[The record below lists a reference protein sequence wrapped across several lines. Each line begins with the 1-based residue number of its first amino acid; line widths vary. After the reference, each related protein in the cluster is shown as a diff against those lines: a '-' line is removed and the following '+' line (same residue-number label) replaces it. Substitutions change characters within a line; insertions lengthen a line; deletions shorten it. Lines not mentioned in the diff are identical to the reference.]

1 MQPFIRA
8 SVARGSPV
16 QQRMLQMLQALR
28 AEALARQ
35 YSVNAELQ
43 RLDDMILTLEN
54 DVEEG
59 NAEANADV
67 DMAEGSSGGRA

>member
-1 MQPFIRA
+1 
-8 SVARGSPV
+8 
-16 QQRMLQMLQALR
+16 MLQALR

-67 DMAEGSSGGRA
+67 DMAGARIQRVLYKFGYELWEGGKYLCRA

>member
-1 MQPFIRA
+1 
-8 SVARGSPV
+8 
-16 QQRMLQMLQALR
+16 MLQALR

-67 DMAEGSSGGRA
+67 DMVEGSSGGRA

>member
-1 MQPFIRA
+1 
-8 SVARGSPV
+8 
-16 QQRMLQMLQALR
+16 MLQALR

-43 RLDDMILTLEN
+43 RLNDMILTLEN

-67 DMAEGSSGGRA
+67 DMAGSCVQGILYEFGDELWEGGEYLGRA

>member
-1 MQPFIRA
+1 
-8 SVARGSPV
+8 
-16 QQRMLQMLQALR
+16 MLQALR
-28 AEALARQ
+28 AEALACQ

>member
-1 MQPFIRA
+1 
-8 SVARGSPV
+8 
-16 QQRMLQMLQALR
+16 MLQALR

-54 DVEEG
+54 DVEEA

-67 DMAEGSSGGRA
+67 DMAEGSSGGRAEICFVLFFLLHSLLFYF